1 MGIRKKYS
9 FKSYVPIIFLQ
20 NLFPL
25 TANECRK
32 VLKCE
37 YFEAEEIMINSH
49 NYLFIYLEIDN
60 KVRRFVVTEK
70 ELKYFS
76 KEFKGFYGWE

>member
-1 MGIRKKYS
+1 MRKKYS
-9 FKSYVPIIFLQ
+9 FRSYVTINFLQ
-20 NLFPL
+20 KIFPL

-37 YFEAEEIMINSH
+37 YFEAEEIRINLH
-49 NYLFIYLEIDN
+49 NCLFIYLEIDN

>member
-70 ELKYFS
+70 RIKIF
-76 KEFKGFYGWE
+76 

>member
-1 MGIRKKYS
+1 MRKKYS
-9 FKSYVPIIFLQ
+9 FRSYVTINFLQ
-20 NLFPL
+20 NIFPL

-32 VLKCE
+32 ALKCE
-37 YFEAEEIMINSH
+37 YFEAEEIRINLH
-49 NYLFIYLEIDN
+49 NCLFIYLEIDN

>member
-9 FKSYVPIIFLQ
+9 FKSYVPI
-20 NLFPL
+20 

-76 KEFKGFYGWE
+76 REFKVFYGWE

>member
-1 MGIRKKYS
+1 MRKKYS
-9 FKSYVPIIFLQ
+9 FKSYVPINFLQ

-25 TANECRK
+25 TSPECRK

-37 YFEAEEIMINSH
+37 YFEAEEIRINSH

-60 KVRRFVVTEK
+60 KVRRFVVTER
-70 ELKYFS
+70 EFKYFS
-76 KEFKGFYGWE
+76 REFKGFYGWE

>member
-32 VLKCE
+32 ALKCE

-76 KEFKGFYGWE
+76 REFKVFYGWE